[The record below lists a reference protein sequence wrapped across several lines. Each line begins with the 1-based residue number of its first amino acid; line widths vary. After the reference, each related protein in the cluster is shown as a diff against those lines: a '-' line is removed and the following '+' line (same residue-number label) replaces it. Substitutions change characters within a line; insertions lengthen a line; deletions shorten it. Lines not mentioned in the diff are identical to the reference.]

1 VYFSG
6 EQNFSYGDILK
17 ISGETNL
24 PTKYQNDKGFDYSKY
39 LKTEKIVAMVFC
51 EKVEFI
57 KKEDSILAKIYS
69 VKQKCVDILEENFE
83 QEQAELLKAI
93 LLGEKSGISHN
104 QSEIF
109 SKSGLAHILAISGL
123 HVSYVVLFTEKFLNK
138 IINNIKIRNGVLIF
152 FLIVYIIFTG
162 GSPSVVR
169 ACIMMILYYIAKI
182 VLRERDF
189 YRSFILSFA
198 IILIVNPFNIYSMSM
213 WLSFLGSLGIV
224 LLSDFIK
231 KIIIRKMK
239 LKRRHQLKILEA
251 IVISISAQILI
262 FPLIWK
268 VFGNI
273 SLTFWISNLL
283 VAELVAPILVLGY
296 ISIIIFPIREI
307 FVFVESILL
316 KVFLKLAFISSK
328 MPYNRIFIVTPSIFT
343 IFVYYSFILQFILFY
358 KNHKFTVLKCIFNY
372 RYLKRKILKHREI
385 LKKAIIALMI
395 VIFVLKFVQYMPK
408 DLRINFL
415 SVGQGDC
422 TLIRTKYNKVVLI
435 DSGEGQSEKYDYGKN
450 VVLPYLLSHNISKID
465 YLVIS
470 HFDSDHCG
478 RSFFHLRKL

>member
-1 VYFSG
+1 MYLSG

-24 PTKYQNDKGFDYSKY
+24 PTKAQNDKGFDYSKY
-39 LKTEKIVAMVFC
+39 LKTEKVVAMVFC

-57 KKEDSILAKIYS
+57 KKEDSIFAKIYS
-69 VKQKCVDILEENFE
+69 VKQKCIDILESNFE
-83 QEQAELLKAI
+83 KEEAELLKAI
-93 LLGEKSGISHN
+93 LLGEKGGISDEKT
-104 QSEIF
+104 EIF

-152 FLIVYIIFTG
+152 FLFVYMIFTG

-169 ACIMMILYYIAKI
+169 ACIMMIMYYLSKNI
-182 VLRERDF
+182 LRERDF

-198 IILIVNPFNIYSMSM
+198 IILILNPFNIYSMSM

-224 LLSDFIK
+224 LFSDFAK
-231 KIIIRKMK
+231 KIIIRKIN
-239 LKRRHQLKILEA
+239 LKRKYQLKILET
-251 IVISISAQILI
+251 IVVSASAQVLI

-268 VFGNI
+268 VFGNV
-273 SLTFWISNLL
+273 SLTFWVSNLL

-296 ISIIIFPIREI
+296 MSIIIFPIREI
-307 FVFVESILL
+307 LAFVESILL
-316 KVFLKLAFISSK
+316 KAFLKLAFISSK
-328 MPYNRIFIVTPSIFT
+328 MPYNRIFIITPSIFT
-343 IFVYYSFILQFILFY
+343 IFAYYVIILLFILFY
-358 KNHKFTVLKCIFNY
+358 KNHKYTVLKCIFNY
-372 RYLKRKILKHREI
+372 EYLKRKILKNKEV
-385 LKKAIIALMI
+385 LKKAIFILI
-395 VIFVLKFVQYMPK
+395 IISVLKFVQYTPK
-408 DLRINFL
+408 DLRVNFL

-450 VVLPYLLSHNISKID
+450 VVLPYLLAHNISKID
-465 YLVIS
+465 YLIIS

-478 RSFFHLRKL
+478 RSFFHFRKL